1 MHTSKGRVRS
11 SVDALYKAIDRQGQ
25 LAKVLGLERQ
35 ARRVSRTLDDFLNE
49 PAEGATESTEGSPGE
64 VETC

>member
-1 MHTSKGRVRS
+1 
-11 SVDALYKAIDRQGQ
+11 
-25 LAKVLGLERQ
+25 VLGLERQ

-64 VETC
+64 VETR